1 MNKLMKLMFAA
12 GLAFSMAA
20 CSASAPEGEKEIV
33 GGWTEA
39 EDGTITDELQAKFD
53 KAMEG
58 FTGVG
63 YTPVKLLETQLVSGT
78 NYKFLC
84 EAQTVVPGAEKREA
98 IVVIYED
105 LEGNCSILEIQDS
118 QPEEE
123 STSMANPW
131 HTVERIDEAQE
142 AVGFEFSLPVVDLY
156 NGADIS
162 YMASDELKIIQVT
175 FQDEGGEICL
185 RKGVG
190 DEDISGDYN
199 DWPDVRELSYG
210 DLTVTVK
217 GSGEDI
223 HTVIWND
230 SEFSYSITSEGSLNE
245 QAVSALVSSISQTF
259 EF

>member
-1 MNKLMKLMFAA
+1 MNKLIKLMFAA
-12 GLAFSMAA
+12 GLAFSVAA

-63 YTPVKLLETQLVSGT
+63 YTPVRLLETQLVSGT

-118 QPEEE
+118 EPAEE
-123 STSMANPW
+123 SVSIANPW
-131 HTVERIDEAQE
+131 HTVERIDEAEE
-142 AVGFEFSLPVVDLY
+142 ACGFEFSLPVIDLY
-156 NGADIS
+156 GGADIR
-162 YMASDELKIIQVT
+162 YMVSDTMKIIEIS
-175 FQDEGGEICL
+175 FADEGGQLTL
-185 RKGVG
+185 RKGQG
-190 DEDISGDYN
+190 EDDISGDYN
-199 DWPDVRELSYG
+199 TYARTEDLTVG
-210 DLTVTVK
+210 DLAVTVK
-217 GSGEDI
+217 G
-223 HTVIWND
+223 ND
-230 SEFSYSITSEGSLNE
+230 DGYHCIVWTDGEFSYSVNAEGGLDE
-245 QAVSALVSSISQTF
+245 QAVTALVSSITQ
-259 EF
+259 